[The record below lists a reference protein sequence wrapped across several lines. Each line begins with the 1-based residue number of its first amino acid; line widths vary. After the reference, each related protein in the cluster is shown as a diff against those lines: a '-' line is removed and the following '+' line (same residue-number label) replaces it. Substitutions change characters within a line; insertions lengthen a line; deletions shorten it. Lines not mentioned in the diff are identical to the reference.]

1 MNADALGPDNKLIFS
16 PGPFSGTNVPCAS
29 RMAVTAKSP
38 LTGAVGMGLS
48 GGHFPVELKF
58 AGYDVLKNTD
68 CRQRQTQTSQ
78 KNFHKSDEGQ

>member
-1 MNADALGPDNKLIFS
+1 MFAAV
-16 PGPFSGTNVPCAS
+16 SGRENIINGQRCAWAK
-29 RMAVTAKSP
+29 AVTAKSP